1 MHLHDMVSGQTT
13 DLEKGF
19 CYRNRC
25 SNVHRVFAFISMAF
39 RLVPSAKYVIHFQ
52 AIFGRFLSRLLLC
65 DLFLR
70 GYIKQSPA

>member
-1 MHLHDMVSGQTT
+1 
-13 DLEKGF
+13 
-19 CYRNRC
+19 
-25 SNVHRVFAFISMAF
+25 MAF